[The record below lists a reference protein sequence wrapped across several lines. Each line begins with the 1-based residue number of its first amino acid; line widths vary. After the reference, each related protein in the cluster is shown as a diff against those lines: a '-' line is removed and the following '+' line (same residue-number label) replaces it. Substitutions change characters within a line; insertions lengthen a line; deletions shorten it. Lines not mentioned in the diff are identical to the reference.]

1 MKVMICAN
9 LAKERSRKAAAD
21 ACAKLNEIGFLPM
34 IEKQYENIIKVA
46 VTELFSSGDRKP
58 PPAINSCLE

>member
-34 IEKQYENIIKVA
+34 IEKQVA
-46 VTELFSSGDRKP
+46 DIRTADTLKQT
-58 PPAINSCLE
+58 AL